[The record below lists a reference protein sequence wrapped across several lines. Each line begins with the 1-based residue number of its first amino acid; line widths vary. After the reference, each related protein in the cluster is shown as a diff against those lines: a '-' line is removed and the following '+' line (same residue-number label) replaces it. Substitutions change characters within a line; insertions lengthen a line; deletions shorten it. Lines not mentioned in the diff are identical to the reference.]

1 MQLKPGNKM
10 KLETKVGAFFVAS
23 VCIFGWLILK
33 TEKIQIFNKKPK
45 RAYYAVFTQAAGLPK
60 QSKVRMAGVEVGRV
74 IDIRLDSGL
83 ALVTFTVDDVIKV
96 YTDATASLANI
107 GILGEKYIDLNPGN
121 PTQKEAQAG
130 ARLTSIVGVGM
141 DAIMES
147 IGKISKDIEG
157 VTYSLNASIGGE
169 HGKSRMDD
177 MIDNLRSLVAELKA
191 AAEENHHSFNRSMAN
206 IEAITKDFREQLPVL
221 AKQLGDI
228 GANINAMIDENRPEV
243 SGFIADARKLAQG
256 FQASSDDLKGI
267 MDKLNHGEGTL
278 GKLLT
283 DDATIVKLNTGID
296 SLTEMLGGFKSMD
309 MALDMGAASWSGRGG
324 SGRASLGITL
334 MPTRDYWYSLEFAS
348 TPDGKITDETQMI
361 AMIDPLTGLK
371 VEYPLSFR
379 RVKAEQTFAVSAE
392 FNKRLGKY
400 LVVHAG
406 IIDGF
411 GGGGAEFR
419 ALGDRFRVG
428 ALAYD
433 FTKRYDKENPRIKA
447 IASYEFWKGVYA
459 QAGVQDIANK
469 DLRSYFFGGGVR
481 WKDDDIK
488 KLVGLAGAAK

>member
-1 MQLKPGNKM
+1 M
-10 KLETKVGAFFVAS
+10 KLETKVGAFFIAS

-33 TEKIQIFNKKPK
+33 TEKTQIFNKTPK
-45 RAYYAVFTQAAGLPK
+45 RAYYAVFAQAAGLPK

-74 IDIRLDSGL
+74 LDIRLDNGL

-96 YTDATASLANI
+96 YSDATASLANI

-121 PTQKEAQAG
+121 PTQTEAPAG

-147 IGKISKDIEG
+147 IGKITRDIEG
-157 VTYSLNASIGGE
+157 ITYSLNASMGGE
-169 HGKSRMDD
+169 HGKTAMDEV
-177 MIDNLRSLVAELKA
+177 IENLRSLVAELRA
-191 AAEENHHSFNRSMAN
+191 TAEENHASFNRSMAN
-206 IEAITKDFREQLPVL
+206 IEAITKDFREHLPIL

-228 GANINAMIDENRPEV
+228 GTNLNAMIDENRPEI
-243 SGFIADARKLAQG
+243 SGFVADARKLAQG
-256 FQASSDDLKGI
+256 FQASSNDLKGI
-267 MDKLNHGEGTL
+267 MDKLNNGEGTL

-283 DDATIVKLNTGID
+283 DDATIEKLNTGID
-296 SLTEMLGGFKSMD
+296 SLTEMLAGFKGMD
-309 MALDMGAASWSGRGG
+309 MALDMSAASWSGRGG
-324 SGRASLGITL
+324 SGRVGLGLIL
-334 MPTRDYWYSLEFAS
+334 APTKDYWYSLEFAS
-348 TPDGKITDETQMI
+348 TPDGKISDETQMI
-361 AMIDPLTGLK
+361 TMIDPLTGLK
-371 VEYPLSFR
+371 TEYPFSYR
-379 RVKAEQTFAVSAE
+379 TVKAEQTFAVSAE

-406 IIDGF
+406 VIDGV

-433 FTKRYDKENPRIKA
+433 FTKRDDKENPRVKA

-469 DLRSYFFGGGVR
+469 ELRSYFFGGGVR
-481 WKDDDIK
+481 WKDDDLK

>member
-1 MQLKPGNKM
+1 MQPKSENKM

-23 VCIFGWLILK
+23 ICIFGWLILK

-45 RAYYAVFTQAAGLPK
+45 RVYKAIFTQAAGLPK

-74 IDIRLDSGL
+74 LDIRLDNGL

-96 YTDATASLANI
+96 YTNATASLANI
-107 GILGEKYIDLNPGN
+107 GILGEKYIDLNPGS
-121 PTQKEAQAG
+121 PLQREAPAG

-157 VTYSLNASIGGE
+157 ITYSLNATIGGE
-169 HGKSRMDD
+169 NGKSTMSE
-177 MIDNLRSLVAELKA
+177 MLENLRSLVAELRA
-191 AAEENHHSFNRSMAN
+191 TAEENRASFNRSMAN
-206 IEAITKDFREQLPVL
+206 IEAITKDLREQLPTL

-228 GANINAMIDENRPEV
+228 GSNINTMIDENRPEV

-267 MDKLNHGEGTL
+267 MDKLNKGEGTL

-283 DDATIVKLNTGID
+283 DDTTIEKLNTGID
-296 SLTEMLGGFKSMD
+296 SLTEMLSGFNGMD
-309 MALDMGAASWSGRGG
+309 LALDMGGAAWSGRSG
-324 SGRASLGITL
+324 SGRVGLGL
-334 MPTRDYWYSLEFAS
+334 VLAPRKDYWYSLEFAS
-348 TPDGKITDETQMI
+348 TPDGKVKDEITI
-361 AMIDPLTGLK
+361 IDPLTGLK
-371 VEYPLSFR
+371 MEYPISFR
-379 RVKAEQTFAVSAE
+379 TIKAEQAFAVSAE

-406 IIDGF
+406 VIDGV

-419 ALGDRFRVG
+419 ALGDRFRIG

-433 FTKRYDKENPRIKA
+433 FTKREDKENPRYRA

-481 WKDDDIK
+481 WKDNDIK
-488 KLVGLAGAAK
+488 KLVGLASAAK